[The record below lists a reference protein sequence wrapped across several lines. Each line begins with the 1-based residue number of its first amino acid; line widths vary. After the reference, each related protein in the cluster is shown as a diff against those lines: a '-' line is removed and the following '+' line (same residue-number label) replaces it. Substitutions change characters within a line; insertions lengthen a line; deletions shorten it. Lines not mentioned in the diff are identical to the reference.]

1 MLLFFNFKLF
11 LKRPDNLANFPDE
24 IALVN
29 LISESES
36 NNETYVIL
44 NSTNT
49 SDTVS
54 NTNAGGRASN
64 VTNWREIT

>member
-1 MLLFFNFKLF
+1 MLSNYFYIS

-44 NSTNT
+44 NSSNT
-49 SDTVS
+49 PDAVS
-54 NTNAGGRASN
+54 TNAGNNRAAN